1 MTVYQVEIKES
12 GRSVKFYGQV
22 VAKSGLAA
30 INQIETLL
38 LRFQPNREFVV
49 QQIRLALSGE
59 RTQF

>member
-38 LRFQPNREFVV
+38 RFQPNREFVV